1 MVIKTLFRKKKLVK
15 TLEILTAFLISTL
28 FIGSAAS
35 IAITQTSI
43 HPNNPLRVDHDVA
56 VDSIDAPVTGN
67 AGAIAPTVTISNSGD
82 TDESNVPLHVLIGK
96 RQVSGTIEDFETTNG
111 GYVGSGT
118 PSVIWE
124 WGTPTQSTGPTG
136 AHSGVKV
143 WGTDLDANYPS
154 SCNNKL
160 DTPLFTVPSFAELVF
175 WHWYDTEASYDGCN
189 VKIST
194 DGGSTWAV
202 LTPEGGYTGNANSA
216 NPLYPEPIW
225 TGHVQKYWEEETID
239 LSAYNGMEVKIRFHF
254 GSDTSVQYPGWFIDD
269 VGIISSSWINEYD
282 QIQYFDIASG
292 STIQVTM
299 PVWTP
304 ADINVQENVA
314 IDYLAEATVTLA
326 GDPTPENNYLA
337 APFTFSFGYFHDV
350 AITQIVSPTD
360 GQAQTMTPEVILAN
374 NGQNEESTEVSMLI
388 EKAQYTLYL
397 EEYFEGDFPPAGW
410 TNQIIQNHGWV
421 RNDQTADNR
430 PNYAGGDG
438 YCADADADDIG
449 SAGPWPMDCAL
460 ISPAMDLSSVSGA
473 IFSYTAAFNALSGD
487 YADVDISVDGGA
499 NWTNLQHWTTDH
511 SPSGPGEDVQFDIS
525 AYCGYSNVQIRFHY
539 FADSWDWY
547 YEVDNVR
554 VYEVDFIT
562 EYDETIL
569 VEIGAGE
576 VVNVIY
582 PDWTPAD
589 ITFGFDLDY
598 RVTTTA
604 TIDETDG
611 DPSDNQI
618 LDWITLTYIHDMGV
632 SEVTEPTGPSGN
644 WPPGTYSVAGV
655 VKNFGSFT
663 EYSIVINTK
672 IWKLEAK
679 SDILFYEQN
688 VTVPV
693 LSSGMS
699 TAITFPDVTFEN
711 ADEGDFRLE
720 MKTMLAGDDSPS
732 NDKKTMSFVIQAPD
746 VTPPVTTAEL
756 SGTQGQNNWYVSNV
770 MVMLSATDPAG
781 KSFKG
786 VGGNKWPLGV
796 NHTYYKVDD
805 AADWTI
811 YETPVIVSAD
821 GEHTVLF
828 YSDDKAIPPNVE
840 AVKSIS
846 FKIDKTAPTILE
858 YTATAQNALKTK
870 WLLECDAE
878 DLASGVVL
886 VEFYADDALVGTA
899 TAAPYEFLVEH
910 AIETTQCI
918 VYDAA
923 GNSKMSDLVTS
934 YEAGYQTQYF
944 NSLQVLQQKQL

>member
-1 MVIKTLFRKKKLVK
+1 
-15 TLEILTAFLISTL
+15 
-28 FIGSAAS
+28 
-35 IAITQTSI
+35 
-43 HPNNPLRVDHDVA
+43 
-56 VDSIDAPVTGN
+56 
-67 AGAIAPTVTISNSGD
+67 
-82 TDESNVPLHVLIGK
+82 
-96 RQVSGTIEDFETTNG
+96 
-111 GYVGSGT
+111 
-118 PSVIWE
+118 
-124 WGTPTQSTGPTG
+124 
-136 AHSGVKV
+136 
-143 WGTDLDANYPS
+143 
-154 SCNNKL
+154 
-160 DTPLFTVPSFAELVF
+160 
-175 WHWYDTEASYDGCN
+175 
-189 VKIST
+189 
-194 DGGSTWAV
+194 
-202 LTPEGGYTGNANSA
+202 
-216 NPLYPEPIW
+216 
-225 TGHVQKYWEEETID
+225 
-239 LSAYNGMEVKIRFHF
+239 
-254 GSDTSVQYPGWFIDD
+254 
-269 VGIISSSWINEYD
+269 
-282 QIQYFDIASG
+282 
-292 STIQVTM
+292 
-299 PVWTP
+299 
-304 ADINVQENVA
+304 
-314 IDYLAEATVTLA
+314 
-326 GDPTPENNYLA
+326 
-337 APFTFSFGYFHDV
+337 
-350 AITQIVSPTD
+350 
-360 GQAQTMTPEVILAN
+360 
-374 NGQNEESTEVSMLI
+374 
-388 EKAQYTLYL
+388 
-397 EEYFEGDFPPAGW
+397 
-410 TNQIIQNHGWV
+410 
-421 RNDQTADNR
+421 
-430 PNYAGGDG
+430 
-438 YCADADADDIG
+438 
-449 SAGPWPMDCAL
+449 
-460 ISPAMDLSSVSGA
+460 
-473 IFSYTAAFNALSGD
+473 
-487 YADVDISVDGGA
+487 
-499 NWTNLQHWTTDH
+499 
-511 SPSGPGEDVQFDIS
+511 VQFDIS
-525 AYCGYSNVQIRFHY
+525 SYCGYSNVQIRFHY

-611 DPSDNQI
+611 NPSDNQI
-618 LDWITLTYIHDMGV
+618 VDWITLTYIHDMGV

-655 VKNFGSFT
+655 VKNLGSFT
-663 EYSIVINTK
+663 EYSIVVNTK
-672 IWKLEAK
+672 IWKLEANG
-679 SDILFYEQN
+679 DILFYEQN
-688 VTVPV
+688 VTVPI

-699 TAITFPDVTFEN
+699 TAVTFPEVTFED

-781 KSFKG
+781 KSLKG

-811 YETPVIVSAD
+811 YETPIIVSAD

-840 AVKSIS
+840 DVKSIS

-878 DLASGVVL
+878 DLASGIVL